1 MKLLS
6 KYNDFLSRK
15 WNWNVLCKNG
25 KHFVWLRCFNTSRP
39 RQSGP
44 HCAGDI
50 LSIFTNEQY
59 IILMQISQIYSKSQI
74 NDTPALIQ
82 LMVWCR
88 SYDKPSSEPGT
99 VYITDAYMAFLFSDD
114 LTHEVPRDFLRSRR
128 PFYFDYKWLNSSLPE
143 KNARHFADDIHRWPV
158 NTPHKGPVT
167 RKMFPFEDVIMSLEH
182 LAWVT
187 IVLIYYHFFCGE
199 IHMHTDVGNHLP
211 GNVILR
217 EIY

>member
-1 MKLLS
+1 
-6 KYNDFLSRK
+6 
-15 WNWNVLCKNG
+15 
-25 KHFVWLRCFNTSRP
+25 
-39 RQSGP
+39 
-44 HCAGDI
+44 
-50 LSIFTNEQY
+50 
-59 IILMQISQIYSKSQI
+59 MQISQIYSKSQI
-74 NDTPALIQ
+74 NNTPALIQ

-114 LTHEVPRDFLRSRR
+114 LTHEVPRDFLKSRR
-128 PFYFDYKWLNSSLPE
+128 PFHFDYKWLNSSLPE
-143 KNARHFADDIHRWPV
+143 KKCAPFRRRYSPV
-158 NTPHKGPVT
+158 TGKHPPPHKGPVT

-187 IVLIYYHFFCGE
+187 IVLTYYHFFCGE